1 MAKEVLGDLLINI
14 RGDTQQL
21 IKSFNRAE
29 STVKKTSVAMVKS
42 IAGITAGYLA
52 LDSAVGSVS
61 AFVRLSD
68 SYTNM
73 ITKLQLAT
81 KSTEELRTAQKALFE
96 ISQFSRTSNVANTE
110 LFERLTRSTR
120 DYNYEQKELLQ
131 ITELVGKSMVISGA
145 SAASSQAAIVQFG
158 QALSAD
164 FQSVGQEL
172 GSIREQAPRL
182 YQALLDG
189 TQTTSAEFKKLAE
202 DGKLSTQIIIDA
214 LKTQGKAVDEEF
226 GSVLVTIDSSLTV
239 LRDSF
244 MNIVGMTDEV
254 FGVNSSIST
263 GIIEISKYINNLIT
277 DDFKNDLL
285 EVKAGTTNFIDQI
298 NFIYETMENVIQ
310 NGIIGIKLFVKSAA
324 VELAEGIAT
333 IQEGLA
339 SVNLGSDEEAKKA
352 RQDALFLRQEIAQL
366 SIDLLRNREEVA
378 KAEKEASISAE
389 DRLKIYKEEN
399 RLNAEIKDLTEK
411 SKANR
416 EKNKKTIEDSTVS
429 LLEMEEA
436 ESQFEQLNRDTE
448 KSLKRQAKLHK
459 ENLKWIEEQ
468 NDEVEDFIKYFEDL
482 EKQLAD
488 LGFSGFEKE
497 FNDLKSLAEDLS
509 IDFSE
514 VLAQKAKGELK
525 EAVGDALTEAIKSGD
540 VRGALQGLTQSAGDI
555 LGNTI
560 GTSLGGAFGGVVGG
574 ALGSAIGGSLF
585 GKSDTPSAQEVANSR
600 LEDIFKELE
609 TQTSHLE
616 DLDFGGEGKKT
627 EIEINSLTKD
637 IQTITNEISKNQEA
651 FDIAQNQFLSYAGG
665 GGGTFEKEDG
675 SFAEDAGSS
684 SLGGTKAGE
693 DRFAIGRK
701 LQEDLLVMEG
711 LEKQLEVFVTERNK
725 ITKKNQ
731 SSFEDLFKSEDEL
744 LKEMLE
750 IAGSTGEIPTTIREL
765 ESVMQDLKKS
775 NGLLSD
781 EELKL
786 LETLK
791 DRIDESERLRQ
802 AEIEAAKATENLK
815 DEIADYAKQNK
826 ELAQTLQIGY
836 IARFADEVNLLIS
849 EIGEFLRVR
858 ENSIDFINEINGV
871 EKSYADLVQQVSTIT
886 DSNSASSALNA
897 IKDFYSTQITQAES
911 ISNIEKENI
920 NSRIDLLER
929 EDDVI
934 RSLRDYVDDMRI
946 SQLANEFQTTA
957 LASKFQS
964 AFNDLTTG
972 ISGGDIDIGELGSRA
987 TSYASNYLS
996 SLEQTA
1002 QSEAD
1007 FAFERARVLAML
1019 EGVQGTEPATLD
1031 TLQDLL
1037 GKQTLDTT
1045 EIKELTQSL
1054 LDTLDRNID
1063 TGIDSANTEITA
1075 LKDEAISLLGEDSAI
1090 VRELTAL
1097 NEKILSQLSTSG
1109 LSLSELQSILED
1121 SKINTTSSQE
1131 YYEEA
1136 LQDLKNI
1143 QIASNATDPTIY
1155 NPDTNQ
1161 FTTSISSPAVPVVGG
1176 SGSSAG
1182 MSPPTFN
1189 PQTTDGITTATTTGF
1204 TDLASIYES
1213 VLGRGV
1219 DPSGAES
1226 WGNAISSGQMTLE
1239 EAASAISR
1247 SEEAQIK
1254 GVIPF
1259 AKGGIITKPTLG
1271 MIGEAGDAEGV
1282 FPIKNPNDP
1291 FGITSLLSVM
1301 DNLVEEVSSNNA
1313 YLSDIRDNTQKER
1326 TI

>member
-29 STVKKTSVAMVKS
+29 STVKKTSVTMVKS

-68 SYTNM
+68 QATGLSSRLN
-73 ITKLQLAT
+73 IAVDSTKELSKAQKELFETSQDTRTQLAT
-81 KSTEELRTAQKALFE
+81 NIDTFTKLKLASRDFNIEQEKLLKISEILAKTSIIGGGSQESIKA
-96 ISQFSRTSNVANTE
+96 A
-110 LFERLTRSTR
+110 LT
-120 DYNYEQKELLQ
+120 QL
-131 ITELVGKSMVISGA
+131 
-145 SAASSQAAIVQFG
+145 G
-158 QALSAD
+158 QAFSAD
-164 FQSVGQEL
+164 FQAVGQEIA
-172 GSIREQAPRL
+172 SIREQTPRL
-182 YQALLDG
+182 FTAIIDG
-189 TQTTSAEFKKLAE
+189 LGVTGKEFKKLAE
-202 DGKLSTQIIIDA
+202 DGELSTEKITEALLTQKDIVDKEFGLVQLKISEGWTKIGNVALQAIGKINSVSNIDSNIAKVLSDIADALSENIDEITTYTRNLVAFSQVAKSQLDLIFTVLAGGTESIIIGFDAIVTKLSES
-214 LKTQGKAVDEEF
+214 LGKA
-226 GSVLVTIDSSLTV
+226 
-239 LRDSF
+239 
-244 MNIVGMTDEV
+244 
-254 FGVNSSIST
+254 SIP
-263 GIIEISKYINNLIT
+263 I
-277 DDFKNDLL
+277 FKLL
-285 EVKAGTTNFIDQI
+285 N
-298 NFIYETMENVIQ
+298 
-310 NGIIGIKLFVKSAA
+310 
-324 VELAEGIAT
+324 T
-333 IQEGLA
+333 IQEKLFD
-339 SVNLGSDEEAKKA
+339 LGFSDSNKLIDIESYN
-352 RQDALFLRQEIAQL
+352 L
-366 SIDLLRNREEVA
+366 SIGKFTQKLAVLQKELIDNENDFIKAARESSVTFSERIEIL
-378 KAEKEASISAE
+378 KAEEKAQQDIQDVQRRRIKFA
-389 DRLKIYKEEN
+389 
-399 RLNAEIKDLTEK
+399 KDL
-411 SKANR
+411 
-416 EKNKKTIEDSTVS
+416 NKQNMSTLVSIE
-429 LLEMEEA
+429 EMAEA
-436 ESQFEQLNRDTE
+436 EEQFEELNKQTE
-448 KSLKRQAKLHK
+448 KSLKEQAKLHK

-514 VLAQKAKGELK
+514 VLAQKTKGELK

-616 DLDFGGEGKKT
+616 DLGFGGEGKKA
-627 EIEINSLTKD
+627 EFEINSLTKD
-637 IQTITNEISKNQEA
+637 IQTLTNEISKNQEA
-651 FDIAQNQFLSYAGG
+651 FNIAQNQFLSYAGG
-665 GGGTFEKEDG
+665 GVTGDSSEK
-675 SFAEDAGSS
+675 
-684 SLGGTKAGE
+684 TGE
-693 DRFAIGRK
+693 DRFSIGRK

-725 ITKKNQ
+725 ITEKNQ

-750 IAGSTGEIPTTIREL
+750 IAGSTGEIPATIREL

-791 DRIDESERLRQ
+791 DRIDESERLKK

-826 ELAQTLQIGY
+826 ELAQTLQTGY

-972 ISGGDIDIGELGSRA
+972 ISGGDIDIGELGNRA
-987 TSYASNYLS
+987 TSYASSYLS

-1121 SKINTTSSQE
+1121 SKLNTTSSQE

-1161 FTTSISSPAVPVVGG
+1161 FTTSIASPAVPVVGG

-1204 TDLASIYES
+1204 TDLASVYES

-1254 GVIPF
+1254 GVVPF